1 MTERSYHNAVMLHES
16 VDALNIAP
24 DGIYVDVTFGGG
36 GHSRE
41 ILSRLGTKGRLVAFD
56 QDADAAANV
65 PADDRLTFIAANFR
79 YIKNY
84 LRLHGIKSVN
94 GILAD
99 LGVSSHQFDEPARG
113 FTIRQDA
120 PLDMRMNQGE
130 GKTAADVLNTYEEV
144 KLASVLFHFGEFRN
158 SRQLARAIIE
168 AREIKPLATSG
179 DLFAALKKFTPLQ
192 NSQSFLARVFQ
203 AVRIEVNAEMD
214 VLNEFLTSA
223 NELLATGGR
232 LVVISYHS
240 LEDRPV
246 KLFMRTGDL
255 TGKEFKDFYGNLLRP
270 LKPLQ
275 AKAQTPTEVEV
286 SLNNRARSAKM
297 RVAEKL

>member
-1 MTERSYHNAVMLHES
+1 MTERIYHNPVMLRES
-16 VDALNIAP
+16 VDALNIVP

-41 ILSRLGTKGRLVAFD
+41 ILSRLGPGGRLVAFD
-56 QDADAAANV
+56 QDPDAAANV
-65 PADDRLTFIAANFR
+65 PADDRLIFVAANFR
-79 YIKNY
+79 YLKNY
-84 LRLHGIKSVN
+84 LRLHGIKHVN

-113 FTIRQDA
+113 FTIRQDV
-120 PLDMRMNQGE
+120 PLDMRMNPAE

-144 KLASVLFHFGEFRN
+144 KLASVLFHFGELRN
-158 SRQLARAIIE
+158 SRPLARAIIE
-168 AREIKPLATSG
+168 AREAKPLASSA
-179 DLFAALKKFTPLQ
+179 DLFAALKKFTPPQ
-192 NSQSFLARVFQ
+192 NSQSFFARVFQ
-203 AVRIEVNAEMD
+203 ALRIEVNAEMD
-214 VLNEFLTSA
+214 VLHEFLASA
-223 NELLATGGR
+223 NEVLATGGR

-255 TGKEFKDFYGNLLRP
+255 MGQEFKDFYGNLLRP

-275 AKAQTPTEVEV
+275 SKAQTPTEEEIRQ
-286 SLNNRARSAKM
+286 NNRARSAKM